1 MAGNGSGSGGLQ
13 AGTGSA
19 GLGGPSTGR
28 LKTSK
33 DETVNARIGSEGT
46 SEMTTRE
53 PGDRSEGSV
62 RSKRDIAI
70 EFLKVQEEALASEPL
85 PLSRREHV
93 LRYFTA
99 LRKQLEQ
106 AETK

>member
-1 MAGNGSGSGGLQ
+1 MSVRDPQ
-13 AGTGSA
+13 DRRER
-19 GLGGPSTGR
+19 ST
-28 LKTSK
+28 
-33 DETVNARIGSEGT
+33 
-46 SEMTTRE
+46 
-53 PGDRSEGSV
+53 

-99 LRKQLEQ
+99 LRKQLES
-106 AETK
+106 ESK

>member
-1 MAGNGSGSGGLQ
+1 MGNQGS
-13 AGTGSA
+13 
-19 GLGGPSTGR
+19 
-28 LKTSK
+28 
-33 DETVNARIGSEGT
+33 

-53 PGDRSEGSV
+53 PGDRTESSG

-70 EFLKVQEEALASEPL
+70 EFIKVQEEALASEPL

-99 LRKQLEQ
+99 LRKQLEKPE
-106 AETK
+106 AK

>member
-1 MAGNGSGSGGLQ
+1 M
-13 AGTGSA
+13 
-19 GLGGPSTGR
+19 
-28 LKTSK
+28 KTTK
-33 DETVNARIGSEGT
+33 DETVEARVGHDGPST
-46 SEMTTRE
+46 MSTRD
-53 PGDRSEGSV
+53 PQDRRERST

-99 LRKQLEQ
+99 LRKQLES
-106 AETK
+106 EGK

>member
-1 MAGNGSGSGGLQ
+1 
-13 AGTGSA
+13 
-19 GLGGPSTGR
+19 
-28 LKTSK
+28 
-33 DETVNARIGSEGT
+33 
-46 SEMTTRE
+46 MTTKE
-53 PGDRSEGSV
+53 PGDRSESSG

-70 EFLKVQEEALASEPL
+70 EFIKVQEEALASEPL

-106 AETK
+106 PEEK

>member
-1 MAGNGSGSGGLQ
+1 
-13 AGTGSA
+13 
-19 GLGGPSTGR
+19 
-28 LKTSK
+28 
-33 DETVNARIGSEGT
+33 V
-46 SEMTTRE
+46 TTRD
-53 PGDRSEGSV
+53 PQDRREESA

-99 LRKQLEQ
+99 LRKQLES
-106 AETK
+106 ESK

>member
-1 MAGNGSGSGGLQ
+1 
-13 AGTGSA
+13 
-19 GLGGPSTGR
+19 
-28 LKTSK
+28 
-33 DETVNARIGSEGT
+33 
-46 SEMTTRE
+46 MTTRE
-53 PGDRSEGSV
+53 PGDRTEQSG

-70 EFLKVQEEALASEPL
+70 DFLKVQEEALASEPL

-106 AETK
+106 AEEK